1 MVAGMAAAGLSAALV
16 LGHTTATTA
25 LLHLTNTVIAI
36 GGQGN
41 PTSSRIRD
49 KLDHSVVP
57 PDYGYYA
64 VQYPATVQ
72 LTRSRNVAVPL
83 VDTYVTDTGK
93 HEQSL
98 VVAGYSLGSMV
109 AEQEKRNL
117 QRRPDADAPSPEQL
131 SFVMIASP
139 FAANGGIFGRF
150 PGLSIPLIT
159 TGMGAAQ
166 PSRYSTTYSALM
178 YDPYADFPAY
188 FNPLALLNSA
198 LSVRYGHPDAYYDA
212 LDPVD
217 SPRYVTTKE
226 NGAGGT
232 DTYVLYA
239 NPHLPLFGPLREL
252 AARTGTS
259 TVVEPLI
266 SAVEPVA
273 RVVVDMAYT
282 DRVNANPTA
291 PVRFSLVTPPRNITK
306 ALSAIPGALAQ
317 GARNLMSGGHAS
329 SALPNPIGN
338 LKEGPTVGSTPTVAA
353 PQQQK
358 AQKPAKK
365 TKPKKPEKSAH
376 ATPKPKKKTP
386 PAKTHEPDAD
396 TAAAA

>member
-1 MVAGMAAAGLSAALV
+1 MTKHRTLRAVVVGMPAAGLSAALV

-25 LLHLTNTVIAI
+25 LLHLANTVIAI

-41 PTSSRIRD
+41 PTSSRVRD

-57 PDYGYYA
+57 LDYGYYA

-72 LTRSRNVAVPL
+72 LTKSRNVAVPL
-83 VDTYVTDTGK
+83 VNTYVTDTGK
-93 HEQSL
+93 QEQSL

-117 QRRPDADAPSPEQL
+117 QRLPDADAPPPEQL
-131 SFVMIASP
+131 GFVLIASP

-159 TGMGAAQ
+159 NGMGAAQ

-188 FNPLALLNSA
+188 LNPLALLNSA

-212 LDPVD
+212 LDPAD
-217 SPRYVTTKE
+217 SPRYVTTKQ

-239 NPHLPLFGPLREL
+239 NPHLPLFGPIREL

-259 TVVEPLI
+259 AVVEPLI
-266 SAVEPVA
+266 SAVEPLA

-291 PVRFSLVTPPRNITK
+291 PVRFSLVTPPRKIAE

-329 SALPNPIGN
+329 TALPNPIGN
-338 LKEGPTVGSTPTVAA
+338 LKEGPTVAA
-353 PQQQK
+353 PQQKK
-358 AQKPAKK
+358 AQTSASTSGAPKPKPKKTKK
-365 TKPKKPEKSAH
+365 TKPNKPESAH
-376 ATPKPKKKTP
+376 PTP
-386 PAKTHEPDAD
+386 
-396 TAAAA
+396 AAAA